1 MAASGVFKSSSGAM
15 NEGSAALQAA
25 VREIGSSK
33 AQLEAAY
40 KRLQGQWRSSEARGK
55 ADKEYAAVVEW
66 LESAIRWSQAGANT
80 TDEVNA
86 MFARVEASGIS

>member
-1 MAASGVFKSSSGAM
+1 
-15 NEGSAALQAA
+15 
-25 VREIGSSK
+25 VREITSSK